1 MESTLGS
8 TPKMDWESSDLPT
21 SWKTFKQH
29 VQFMFEGPL
38 KSKNEE
44 TKCNYLMIWVGN
56 KGRDIYSTWNLQVA
70 EAKLLKTYYEKFE
83 NYVKPKSNKLYARY
97 KFTTRKQSDVE
108 TFEQFVTDLRILI
121 NDCDYQQKEEMLR
134 DQIVFTVKSQKIREK
149 LINEGSDLTLEK
161 AIDIART
168 YELSKQQLR
177 SMNGEDTSIHALKK
191 KPSAHTSTRREE
203 YVPRKYNSQRNS
215 KCGKCGR
222 DHRRNEQCPAEGKKC
237 NKCLKMNH
245 FAAMCKTKQNKSRD
259 FRNKKN
265 IHTISESD
273 SSSDG
278 EFYVGTIDDPI
289 HTIDNTWYET
299 LKINNQP
306 IRFQLDTGAKYNFIS
321 TKTFSK
327 LNLDVIKTKP
337 DISLKSYSDSTSV
350 LGGKAC
356 ADFELIKRLYTI
368 QTDDNQ
374 IIESNQTN
382 PIPEDIRKNYA
393 DIFKGKGCI
402 PGEHSIQIDSTVQP
416 VVHAPRK
423 IPIAIKD
430 KVKEELQRMEQ
441 NEIIVKQSEP
451 TPLVNSMVTVIK
463 PKTRSEFV

>member
-1 MESTLGS
+1 
-8 TPKMDWESSDLPT
+8 
-21 SWKTFKQH
+21 
-29 VQFMFEGPL
+29 
-38 KSKNEE
+38 
-44 TKCNYLMIWVGN
+44 
-56 KGRDIYSTWNLQVA
+56 
-70 EAKLLKTYYEKFE
+70 
-83 NYVKPKSNKLYARY
+83 
-97 KFTTRKQSDVE
+97 
-108 TFEQFVTDLRILI
+108 
-121 NDCDYQQKEEMLR
+121 
-134 DQIVFTVKSQKIREK
+134 
-149 LINEGSDLTLEK
+149 
-161 AIDIART
+161 
-168 YELSKQQLR
+168 
-177 SMNGEDTSIHALKK
+177 MNGEDTSIHALKK

-237 NKCLKMNH
+237 TKCLKMNH

-278 EFYVGTIDDPI
+278 EFYVGTIDAPI

-299 LKINNQP
+299 LKINNQA
-306 IRFQLDTGAKYNFIS
+306 IRFQLDTGAKCNVIS

-337 DISLKSYSDSTSV
+337 DISIKSYSGHSIKPRYAVNIPCTYKGQTCDVKFYIVDIDSTSV

-356 ADFELIKRLYTI
+356 ADFELIKRLFTI

-393 DIFKGKGCI
+393 DIFKGIGCI
-402 PGEHSIQIDSTVQP
+402 PGEYSIQIDSTVQP

-430 KVKEELQRMEQ
+430 KVKDELQRIEQ
-441 NEIIVKQSEP
+441 NESCRRYFPFEWK
-451 TPLVNSMVTVIK
+451 
-463 PKTRSEFV
+463 